1 MDRKK
6 MHEQLLKRTE
16 ESYSRKDGGL
26 SYKYFV
32 SDNELPLWKP
42 STTKTDPHII
52 DIIPFE
58 AGENYPLIKGR
69 KSVRK
74 GDIVYLVD
82 AEVHM
87 NVGPLKEMVICPAKN
102 YGKPCPIC
110 EEIGRMRQDGAEW
123 EEYKDIDTKRR
134 CCYNILVT
142 STEKDR
148 EKGVQIWEVSHR
160 FSEKQIL
167 SIAKSP
173 RGGGYVAFSHPDKS
187 IGKSIAF
194 EVDDDTYRTVRGYK
208 FVDRDYDIPEEI
220 LLKAY
225 PLDDLLVVYPYDKLK
240 DLFFGS
246 SEDKSSEIKKE
257 EPKTAADIPADIP
270 ATAAEAPASR
280 RKRFAEKTE
289 NPCPYGHKFGV
300 DIDHKE
306 ECKKCDMDTYTK
318 CAELADKLELEAKN
332 K

>member
-16 ESYSRKDGGL
+16 ESYSRKDGEV
-26 SYKYFV
+26 SYKYFI

-42 STTKTDPHII
+42 SVTKTDPHIV

-82 AEVHM
+82 IEVHQ

-110 EEIGRMRQDGAEW
+110 EEIGRMRQEGAEW
-123 EEYKDIDTKRR
+123 EEYRDIDTKRR
-134 CCYNILVT
+134 CCYNVLVT
-142 STEKDR
+142 STEKDK

-194 EVDDDTYRTVRGYK
+194 EVDEDTYRTVHGHK
-208 FVDRDYDIPEEI
+208 FVDRDYDISDEI
-220 LLKAY
+220 LTKAY
-225 PLDDLLVVYPYDKLK
+225 PLDDLLIVHPYEKLK
-240 DLFFGS
+240 ELFFGS
-246 SEDKSSEIKKE
+246 QEEKPTESKKE
-257 EPKTAADIPADIP
+257 EHKPAPEAAVN
-270 ATAAEAPASR
+270 APASPETATSR

-300 DIDHKE
+300 DIDNKE